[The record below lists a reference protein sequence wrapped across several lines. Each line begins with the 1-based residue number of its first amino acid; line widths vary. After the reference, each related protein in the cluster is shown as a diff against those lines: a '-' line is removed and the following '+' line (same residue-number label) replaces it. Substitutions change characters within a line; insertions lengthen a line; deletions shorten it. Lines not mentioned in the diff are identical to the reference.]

1 MKIDA
6 DFAGGN
12 VKIVKVTDNEA
23 WLEPDLSDT
32 SDEWFYFNFRV
43 RGAAGKTVIFRMG
56 GVPYGYVSP
65 FGPAVSSDGAHY
77 AFCPEKTKIDAFSF
91 RYGFGADEEEKY
103 FAFSLPYTAE
113 RFYDFAAKN
122 GFEPF
127 EFARSEQGV
136 DGNTRLADFKK
147 VRFFGRADGGY
158 RRRRKRRSGQ
168 KPYSARSQSRLS
180 GGNVALRVR
189 ARD

>member
-65 FGPAVSSDGAHY
+65 FGPAVSSDGVHY

-91 RYGFGADEEEKY
+91 RYGFGADEDENI
-103 FAFSLPYTAE
+103 L
-113 RFYDFAAKN
+113 
-122 GFEPF
+122 
-127 EFARSEQGV
+127 RS
-136 DGNTRLADFKK
+136 RCLI
-147 VRFFGRADGGY
+147 
-158 RRRRKRRSGQ
+158 RRKGFTISPRKTDS
-168 KPYSARSQSRLS
+168 SRL
-180 GGNVALRVR
+180 NLRVR
-189 ARD
+189 SREESFPRFVSARAKRPFCLPVGIIVASRLRRTC

>member
-32 SDEWFYFNFRV
+32 SDEWFHFNFRV

-65 FGPAVSSDGAHY
+65 FGPAVSSDGITLFVPKKRKSTRSRSGTGSARTR
-77 AFCPEKTKIDAFSF
+77 TKNI
-91 RYGFGADEEEKY
+91 
-103 FAFSLPYTAE
+103 L
-113 RFYDFAAKN
+113 
-122 GFEPF
+122 
-127 EFARSEQGV
+127 RS
-136 DGNTRLADFKK
+136 RCLI
-147 VRFFGRADGGY
+147 
-158 RRRRKRRSGQ
+158 RRKGFTISPRKTDS
-168 KPYSARSQSRLS
+168 SRL
-180 GGNVALRVR
+180 NLRVR
-189 ARD
+189 SREESFPRFVSARAKRPFCLPVGIIVASRLRRTC